1 MANRLVP
8 AQAGV
13 CAADGGG
20 DFLLTAGSSLL
31 QEMAPMLSR
40 GEAVSFLEAA
50 CEMGHVGEPPTVS
63 DFADC
68 SMRLRRIFQASPAT
82 RKPPCLNQTVKRSV
96 FFSQQGIGV
105 SDADTGGSG
114 HYAGIELGIRQ
125 SRFNGRTDVQHGE
138 RPCR

>member
-1 MANRLVP
+1 
-8 AQAGV
+8 
-13 CAADGGG
+13 
-20 DFLLTAGSSLL
+20 
-31 QEMAPMLSR
+31 MLSR

-96 FFSQQGIGV
+96 YLDRSGFPKGR
-105 SDADTGGSG
+105 DTQRTLSR
-114 HYAGIELGIRQ
+114 HSATNRQREL
-125 SRFNGRTDVQHGE
+125 H
-138 RPCR
+138 